1 VNTKEKLNAII
12 HRLEAL
18 ADPRNV
24 EGMARYG
31 ITSAR
36 AYGVPTPE
44 MRKLA
49 KEFGPDQE
57 LAEALWKI
65 HSHETRII
73 AALVAEPDKFSEEL
87 ADGWVQDFDNW
98 AVCDGA
104 CFNIFYKT
112 EFAYRK
118 SFEWCRDEREF
129 VRRAAFALMA
139 KIAISHKWR
148 PDADLEKFY
157 PVIRRYCT
165 DERNFVKKAVN
176 WCLRQTGKRN
186 AALNASAIKLAE
198 EMAGLDSKSARWI
211 ARDAL
216 RELRSDAV
224 RKRLGID

>member
-1 VNTKEKLNAII
+1 VKTVEKLKAII
-12 HRLEAL
+12 KRLEAL

-36 AYGVPTPE
+36 VFGVPTPE

-57 LAEALWKI
+57 LAEALWDI

-73 AALVAEPDKFSEEL
+73 AALVAETDKFSEEL
-87 ADGWVQDFDNW
+87 ADNWVRDFDNW

-104 CFNIFYKT
+104 CFNLFFKT

-118 SFEWCRDEREF
+118 PFEWCRDDKEF

-139 KIAISHKWR
+139 KIAVSHKWR
-148 PDADLEKFY
+148 PDVDLEKFF
-157 PVIRRYCT
+157 PIIKRYCT

-176 WCLRQTGKRN
+176 WCLRQIGKRN
-186 AALNASAIKLAE
+186 AALNASAVKLAE
-198 EMAGLDSKSARWI
+198 ELAGYDSKAARWI

-216 RELRSDAV
+216 RELRSVAV
-224 RKRLGID
+224 RKRLGIE